1 MCVYVCACV
10 RVWRSSIQSAKTRP
24 GADCGSNHQL
34 FTVKFRFKLKKV
46 RGTTR
51 SFRYD
56 INQIP
61 YDYKMEITST
71 FKGLD
76 LVDGVPQELRTE
88 FHNTVQEMVN
98 KTIAM
103 KKKCKKAKWLFVQE
117 ALQTAE
123 K

>member
-1 MCVYVCACV
+1 
-10 RVWRSSIQSAKTRP
+10 
-24 GADCGSNHQL
+24 
-34 FTVKFRFKLKKV
+34 
-46 RGTTR
+46 
-51 SFRYD
+51 
-56 INQIP
+56 
-61 YDYKMEITST
+61 MEITST

-123 K
+123 KWREAKGNGEKERYTHLNESSKE

>member
-1 MCVYVCACV
+1 M
-10 RVWRSSIQSAKTRP
+10 
-24 GADCGSNHQL
+24 
-34 FTVKFRFKLKKV
+34 KFRFKLKKV

-76 LVDGVPQELRTE
+76 LVDGVPQELWTE

-98 KTIAM
+98 KTIVM
-103 KKKCKKAKWLFVQE
+103 KKKCKKAKWLFV
-117 ALQTAE
+117 
-123 K
+123 

>member
-1 MCVYVCACV
+1 M
-10 RVWRSSIQSAKTRP
+10 
-24 GADCGSNHQL
+24 
-34 FTVKFRFKLKKV
+34 KFRFKLKKV

-103 KKKCKKAKWLFVQE
+103 KKKCKKAKWLFV
-117 ALQTAE
+117 
-123 K
+123 